1 MEEGLV
7 ARKIFYSSKARFGN
21 CEPDLV
27 LDLDNR
33 DLFIIEL
40 KSLEAIFTEDG
51 EMPRLNGNG
60 SYVSSDV
67 RASVTQVIDQLEAVK
82 SIGRNVCG
90 TALINFNKTGKKPEI
105 LFDLVHVNERVMAK
119 FKEEE
124 EKRAAQQKIAQ
135 LRQDE
140 KTIAGEVTKITAQL
154 ESTTAQRDRK
164 REQFEKIR
172 SEITSLEGKAEA
184 LKIECDS
191 LAFNISRQQQDLES
205 TKERLL
211 DIRQSL
217 NNGGS
222 SIGGVGDKRGNKRK
236 RTGVFSCQYIIR
248 SYGKMPPH
256 QCEIDVESEGAM
268 CAKHQKETDAK
279 KGATELE

>member
-1 MEEGLV
+1 MEHL
-7 ARKIFYSSKARFGN
+7 A
-21 CEPDLV
+21 
-27 LDLDNR
+27 
-33 DLFIIEL
+33 
-40 KSLEAIFTEDG
+40 ED
-51 EMPRLNGNG
+51 EWT
-60 SYVSSDV
+60 
-67 RASVTQVIDQLEAVK
+67 RACKLSIYGKVK
-82 SIGRNVCG
+82 
-90 TALINFNKTGKKPEI
+90 GK
-105 LFDLVHVNERVMAK
+105 
-119 FKEEE
+119 E

-222 SIGGVGDKRGNKRK
+222 SIGGVGDKGGSKRK
-236 RTGVFSCQYIIR
+236 RMGVFSCQYIIR

-256 QCEIDVESEGAM
+256 QCEIDVESEGAL

-279 KGATELE
+279 KGAT